1 MPDSTPLWVNEPMVL
16 LSTDLS
22 IHNTSY
28 NATWNSITRASILIV
43 IFGALGYQTFG
54 LSWPILLTVLGII
67 YYSNFLVKP
76 QTGNS
81 WQPVKEGFKDKM
93 PVKKVKQTQEEVGF
107 ESIIPEVE
115 QYPYETKPSAKNPF
129 MNVLLD
135 ELKYNPDRPAAAPV
149 GSPMVKNTLSDF
161 FKVQWTSDPTDVFG
175 RTQSQRQF
183 YTTPNTSIPNDQ
195 GSYANWLYL
204 VPGKTCKEGGKD
216 QCVPG
221 TNGGPIPWLTKP
233 N

>member
-22 IHNTSY
+22 IHTTSY
-28 NATWNSITRASILIV
+28 NATWNSITRASILILV
-43 IFGALGYQTFG
+43 FGALGYQTFG
-54 LSWPILLTVLGII
+54 PSWPILLIVLGII
-67 YYSNFLVKP
+67 YYSDFLMKP

-81 WQPVKEGFKDKM
+81 WQPIKEGFKSEK
-93 PVKKVKQTQEEVGF
+93 PIKKIEPADVEPGF
-107 ESIIPEVE
+107 ESIIPEVG
-115 QYPYETKPSAKNPF
+115 QYPYETNPSAKNPF

-135 ELKYNPDRPAAAPV
+135 ELNYNPDRPAAAPV
-149 GSPMVKNTLSDF
+149 GSPMVKSTLADY

-175 RTQSQRQF
+175 RSQSQRQF

-195 GSYANWLYL
+195 ASYANWLYL

-221 TNGGPIPWLTKP
+221 TNGGAIPWLTKP